1 MPTRSRLILAF
12 ALLLAAVSGA
22 AAQGVLH
29 VPAMP
34 EPRGADDV
42 VGLIAENLAGNR
54 LPATPLTFGQAF
66 LPGGV
71 PAGAHLVARIGEKD
85 LPVQV
90 DAKTT
95 YPDGSLRMAVLGLII
110 PSFEAHGRLP
120 VMLARGGAGAEQPA
134 VDLARLASDGY
145 DLAIDLTFHQPD
157 GSTAPFHLDAG
168 ALLKQALAGGKPDY
182 WLHGP
187 VASEI
192 RFDAP
197 VMDAF
202 HVVFDV
208 RAYADGTTHT
218 DLKFANDDAMQKTGG
233 AVTYDAVLRE
243 KGKIIAQYKNLKQFQ
258 YEDWHR
264 EVWSAAPPPI
274 ALARDIDY
282 LERIGVIANY
292 DLKAGVPS
300 GLLAAEV
307 KQMASPGWGA
317 PLAANGITQYMPM
330 TGGRPDIGPTT
341 RANAIWLMTQEPA
354 AAAYALW
361 QAEAAAGIPWHFWI
375 PTAHTWLNTNHNPQ
389 IWTDSRGGANGLTQP
404 VDGKNNGWAPDTAH
418 QPDLSFV
425 AYLLTG
431 SRFHLD
437 ELNAQASFSIV
448 STWPGMRNQAIGG
461 NGNDNVI
468 FGNQMRGAAWCLREI
483 DEAAYANPAGSAEKA
498 YFTQV
503 MNDNW
508 SWLVSQIPTW
518 TTLEGQAHGYIIAP
532 FQYGVALAPW
542 QQDYFV
548 STAMQ
553 AAEMGNQDALTY
565 LKWATNFI
573 AGSIFNLGHD
583 SINYG
588 INAFPNSATSAGQ
601 IYWDSATNSWAY
613 AKPLQTW
620 SAIGAAMQTSGSSN
634 GTGWVKS
641 EGDYGQLRLMALAEI
656 LSLVPSSEAQTA
668 YEWLRKSGAPFTDHG
683 SLLNAPE
690 FNIIM
695 DPSHVMAR

>member
-1 MPTRSRLILAF
+1 MPTRSRLILAS

-34 EPRGADDV
+34 EPHGPGDV

-85 LPVQV
+85 VPVQV

-95 YPDGSLRMAVLGLII
+95 YPDGSLRMAVLSLIV
-110 PSFEAHGRLP
+110 PAFEAHGRLP
-120 VMLARGGAGAEQPA
+120 VMLARGAASAEQPA

-233 AVTYDAVLRE
+233 AVTYDAVLRQ
-243 KGKIIAQYKNLKQFQ
+243 KSKIIAQYKNLKQFQ

-264 EVWSAAPPPI
+264 EVWSAAPPPV

-300 GLLAAEV
+300 GLLAAEA

-317 PLAANGITQYMPM
+317 PLTTNGVTQYMPM

-361 QAEAAAGIPWHFWI
+361 QAEAAAGIPWHFWN
-375 PTAHTWLNTNHNPQ
+375 PAVHTWLNTDQNPD
-389 IWTDSRGGANGLTQP
+389 IWTDPRGGANSLTQP

-448 STWPGMRNQAIGG
+448 TTWPAMRNGAPGSTG
-461 NGNDNVI
+461 PDNVI
-468 FGNQMRGAAWCLREI
+468 FGNQMRGGAWSLREI
-483 DEAAYANPAGSAEKA
+483 DEAAWSNPEGSVEKK
-498 YFTQV
+498 YFSKV

-508 SWLVSQIPTW
+508 RWLAGQIPTL
-518 TTLEGQAHGYIIAP
+518 TELEGEAHGYPIAV
-532 FQYGVALAPW
+532 FQYGYALAPW
-542 QQDYFV
+542 QQDYFAT
-548 STAMQ
+548 TAAQ
-553 AAEMGNQDALTY
+553 AARLGDQDALAY
-565 LKWATNFI
+565 LKWSTNFL
-573 AGSIFNLGHD
+573 AGSLLKLGHD
-583 SINYG
+583 GINYV
-588 INAFPNSATSAGQ
+588 IAVFPRSVGDNGQ
-601 IYWDSATNSWAY
+601 ISWSREKNGWDY
-613 AKPLQTW
+613 ARPLRKWDEIAENTKKY
-620 SAIGAAMQTSGSSN
+620 GPSN
-634 GTGWVKS
+634 GSGWARS
-641 EGDYGQLRLMALAEI
+641 DGDYGQLRLISLAGI
-656 LSLVPSSEAQTA
+656 LSLAPSAEAQA
-668 YEWLRKSGAPFTDHG
+668 GYDWLRKSGAPYTSAAAFQG
-683 SLLNAPE
+683 APE
-690 FNIIM
+690 FDIV
-695 DPSHVMAR
+695 PRPPHS